1 MVRFQPGLGD
11 DGGKLNAFQ
20 VISLCGR
27 LPALRKT
34 FSDRMKTTDF
44 LTKTLFLPLQKI
56 FVFYKCPFV
65 KYTGTCISYLIF
77 ILLYSYVT
85 LFGFRY
91 EYKTEEVFLYV
102 WMAILILDEF
112 REVTFK

>member
-1 MVRFQPGLGD
+1 
-11 DGGKLNAFQ
+11 
-20 VISLCGR
+20 
-27 LPALRKT
+27 
-34 FSDRMKTTDF
+34 MKTTDF

-91 EYKTEEVFLYV
+91 EHKTEEVFLYI
-102 WMAILILDEF
+102 WIAILILDEF

>member
-1 MVRFQPGLGD
+1 M
-11 DGGKLNAFQ
+11 
-20 VISLCGR
+20 
-27 LPALRKT
+27 
-34 FSDRMKTTDF
+34 
-44 LTKTLFLPLQKI
+44 PLQKI

-102 WMAILILDEF
+102 WIAILILDEF